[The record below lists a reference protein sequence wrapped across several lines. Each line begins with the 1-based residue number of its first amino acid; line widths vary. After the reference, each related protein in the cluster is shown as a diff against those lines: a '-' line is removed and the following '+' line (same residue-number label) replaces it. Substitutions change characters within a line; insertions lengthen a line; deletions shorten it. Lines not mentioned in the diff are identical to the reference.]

1 MRGICAMRKMSLLAV
16 FIILVFS
23 GMASAQDHGFG
34 LGIIVGEPT
43 GVSLKTWMGSRN
55 ALDFAVAWSFGS
67 HDALH
72 LHIDYLFHNFN
83 LFDVDKG
90 DLVLYYG
97 VGGRLKAEEKA
108 RFGVRIPIGIS
119 YFFGKDPIEIFFEL
133 GPILDLAP
141 ATDFYMT
148 GGIGIRYFF
157 D

>member
-1 MRGICAMRKMSLLAV
+1 MKKIFLVVV
-16 FIILVFS
+16 FVILVFS

-43 GVSLKTWMGSRN
+43 GVSLKTWTGSRT
-55 ALDFAVAWSFGS
+55 ALDFAVAWSFGR

-72 LHIDYLFHNFN
+72 LHADYLFHNFN
-83 LFDVDKG
+83 LFKVEKG

-97 VGGRLKAEEKA
+97 VGGRVKAVEKT
-108 RFGVRIPIGIS
+108 RVGVRIPIGIS
-119 YFFGKDPIEIFFEL
+119 YLFGKDPLEIFFEL

-141 ATDFYMT
+141 ATDFTMT

>member
-1 MRGICAMRKMSLLAV
+1 MKKICLLALFV
-16 FIILVFS
+16 VLVFS
-23 GMASAQDHGFG
+23 GMAPAQDHGFG

-43 GVSLKTWMGSRN
+43 GVSLKTWTGNRT
-55 ALDFAVAWSFGS
+55 ALDFAVAWSFGR

-72 LHIDYLFHNFN
+72 LHVDYLFHNFS

-97 VGGRLKAEEKA
+97 IGGRVKAEKKA
-108 RFGVRIPIGIS
+108 RVGVRIPIGIS
-119 YFFGKDPIEIFFEL
+119 YFFEKDPIEIFFEL

-141 ATDFYMT
+141 GTDFYMT
-148 GGIGIRYFF
+148 GGIGIRYFW